1 MHLDRTKGLSGVNKA
16 EQKHVDS
23 VAAIGCVICR
33 EFEDTITPCE
43 VHHIGEGSGERSNFM
58 VAGLCAKHHREG
70 GASLHGAGIKQFL
83 RMYKLPSEYHLLGLV
98 NKYRAIDE
106 LYR

>member
-1 MHLDRTKGLSGVNKA
+1 MNKA
-16 EQKHVDS
+16 EQHHVDS
-23 VAAIGCVICR
+23 VSAIGCVICR
-33 EFEDTITPCE
+33 EFEEIITPCE

-58 VAGLCAKHHREG
+58 VAGLCEKHHRNG
-70 GASLHGAGIKQFL
+70 SASLHGAGVKRFL
-83 RMYKLPSEYHLLGLV
+83 RLYKLPTEYHLIELV